1 MLHACPIRALRP
13 AIALLLLTM
22 GCGPLAPGS
31 EELRFRSGGDLV
43 AMGVVV
49 EIPESVDGDVMA
61 AGREIRFTGQADGA
75 VLGIGAAQSFG
86 GTIAGSLRAT
96 GGGVLV
102 TGVTEGNATLL
113 AAQVLVD
120 DGAEIGLNAYLL
132 GGRVEHRGSV
142 GGHLRIAARDVVI
155 DGPVAGDVDIVARSL
170 SVGPSA
176 RIEGSLT
183 YRAREGEATIDP
195 AASIGG
201 EVSSVTV
208 PGPSRAFGFL
218 LGAARVAA
226 FLLAG
231 SLLLL
236 LSPPL
241 GRAAGRLDER
251 ALPALGHGLL
261 WLVAIPVMA
270 AAAFV
275 TVIGIPAAVIAAVLY
290 CIALY
295 LAPVLPGLWLGR
307 SLLDS
312 PVAPPTPAVR
322 AFLLGGSVVAVA
334 MLLPWIGLPVRIL
347 MIALGFGCVVLAVR
361 VGLSATTDR
370 G

>member
-1 MLHACPIRALRP
+1 MLHACSIRAPTPMVVLV
-13 AIALLLLTM
+13 LLAA
-22 GCGPLAPGS
+22 GCGPLGPEG
-31 EELRFRSGGDLV
+31 EEIRFRSGGDLV
-43 AMGVVV
+43 AMGTLV
-49 EIPESVDGDVMA
+49 EVPESVDGDVMA
-61 AGREIRFTGQADGA
+61 GGREIRFTGQAGGA
-75 VLGIGAAQSFG
+75 VLGLGAVQRFDGAV
-86 GTIAGSLRAT
+86 TGSLRAA
-96 GGGVLV
+96 GGGILV
-102 TGVTEGNATLL
+102 TGTTQGNATLL
-113 AAQVLVD
+113 AAEVVVD
-120 DGAEIGLNAYLL
+120 SDAEIGLNAYLL

-155 DGPVAGDVDIVARSL
+155 DGPVAGDVDVIARSL

-176 RIEGSLT
+176 RIEGTLT
-183 YRAREGEATIDP
+183 YRAREGEATIDS

-201 EVSSVTV
+201 DVSGITV
-208 PGPSRAFGFL
+208 PEPSRAFWFL
-218 LGAARVAA
+218 VGAARVAA

-241 GRAAGRLDER
+241 RRAAGHLDER
-251 ALPALGHGLL
+251 ALPALGLGLL

-275 TVIGIPAAVIAAVLY
+275 TVIGIPAALIAAVLY
-290 CIALY
+290 LIGLY

-334 MLLPWIGLPVRIL
+334 MLLPWIGLPVRL
-347 MIALGFGCVVLAVR
+347 LVIALGFGSVVLAVR
-361 VGLSATTDR
+361 AGLSAAADR

>member
-1 MLHACPIRALRP
+1 MLHACPIRASL
-13 AIALLLLTM
+13 AFMALLLLTA
-22 GCGPLAPGS
+22 GCGPLAPGG
-31 EELRFRSGGDLV
+31 EETRFRSGGDLV
-43 AMGVVV
+43 AMGALV
-49 EIPESVDGDVMA
+49 EVPESVDGDVMA
-61 AGREIRFTGQADGA
+61 AGRDVRFTGQAGGTVLGLGA
-75 VLGIGAAQSFG
+75 VQSFG
-86 GTIAGSLRAT
+86 GTVDGSLRAA
-96 GGGVLV
+96 GGDILV
-102 TGVTEGNATLL
+102 TGLTRGNATLL
-113 AAQVLVD
+113 AAEVVVD
-120 DGAEIGLNAYLL
+120 GDAEIGLNAYLL

-155 DGPVAGDVDIVARSL
+155 DGPVAGDVDVIARSL

-176 RIEGSLT
+176 RIEGNLT

-201 EVSSVTV
+201 EVSGVTV
-208 PGPSRAFGFL
+208 PEPSRVFGFL
-218 LGAARVAA
+218 VGAARVAA

-241 GRAAGRLDER
+241 RRAAGQLDER
-251 ALPALGHGLL
+251 ALPALGLGLL

-270 AAAFV
+270 AAVFV

-290 CIALY
+290 FIALY

-312 PVAPPTPAVR
+312 PGAPPTPSVR
-322 AFLLGGSVVAVA
+322 AFLLGGMVVAVA
-334 MLLPWIGLPVRIL
+334 MLLPWIGLPVRL
-347 MIALGFGCVVLAVR
+347 LVIALGFGSVVLAVR
-361 VGLSATTDR
+361 AGLSAAADR